1 MRKIFLKHKLLLP
14 LFQYFNLVSSDSD
27 DDVTVK
33 KSTKSPKEKQRGKKE
48 PPPKKDPVQYVSETG
63 DDTLR
68 YAHTID
74 CYKRN
79 AMRTVHIKSI

>member
-1 MRKIFLKHKLLLP
+1 MLPLCAKYFLKHKLLLP

-27 DDVTVK
+27 DDVPVK

-63 DDTLR
+63 DDTCS
-68 YAHTID
+68 HD
-74 CYKRN
+74 
-79 AMRTVHIKSI
+79 